1 MGGTMMI
8 LKTISYAWLI
18 RGINI
23 EEEQEYEVATS
34 VRYLGAS
41 VLTVLISVDIL
52 PGKLADI
59 GSAIKE
65 WVMYKR
71 PSSCNK
77 L

>member
-1 MGGTMMI
+1 MGGMMM
-8 LKTISYAWLI
+8 LKTISYVWLI

-59 GSAIKE
+59 DSAIKE
-65 WVMYKR
+65 WVIYKR
-71 PSSCNK
+71 PSSCNEI
-77 L
+77 